1 MANKATIT
9 KFNKVTGWST
19 GPLKPTSSV
28 TSGSASTV
36 KSAIDSAITDIGD
49 LTDNEC
55 IMIIV
60 EHED

>member
-36 KSAIDSAITDIGD
+36 KSAIDSAIADIGD

>member
-9 KFNKVTGWST
+9 KFNKVSGWST
-19 GPLKPTSSV
+19 GPLKPTSTQ
-28 TSGSASTV
+28 TSGSASSV
-36 KSAIDSAITDIGD
+36 KSAIDSAIADIGD
-49 LTDNEC
+49 LTGNEC

>member
-9 KFNKVTGWST
+9 KFKKVTGWST
-19 GPLKPTSSV
+19 GPLKPTASV

-36 KSAIDSAITDIGD
+36 KSAIDSAIADIGD
-49 LTDNEC
+49 LTGNEC

>member
-19 GPLKPTSSV
+19 GPLKPTASV

-36 KSAIDSAITDIGD
+36 KSAIDSAIADIGD
-49 LTDNEC
+49 LTGNEC